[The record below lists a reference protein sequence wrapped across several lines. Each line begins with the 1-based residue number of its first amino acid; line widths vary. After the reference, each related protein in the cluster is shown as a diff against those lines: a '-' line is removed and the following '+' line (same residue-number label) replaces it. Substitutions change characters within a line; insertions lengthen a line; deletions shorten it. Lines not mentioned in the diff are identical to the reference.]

1 MKKILGL
8 RTVIDLTL
16 AILLIGGLA
25 YTLGFGICLYLAR
38 QEVTAEVDKRV
49 ERDMEYIQCYIDG
62 QLQRVEDVA
71 YTFLGT
77 KFGASRRGVDGK
89 GFVVIDQSNF
99 VIPTEEECFR
109 LIEELLETNPH
120 ICGAAIGFERFLYTS
135 TKGQYGFSAYVTNV
149 SGRTERLSLG
159 EMHDFHEKEWYREAA
174 RTNAAYWSR
183 PFRETSHNEVV
194 TCYSV
199 PLHGIGGRLIGVL
212 ALDINTSS
220 FREKCKEVA
229 PCPGSE
235 VTLADREFRFLSHPD
250 TTYLLRSISE
260 VGEYAN
266 YKADDSMHIKML
278 NHESGRYTVNAG
290 TAREGLFYF
299 CPIPRTG
306 WTVSVECPKDE
317 VYGGVQRMKR
327 DTTIIALVSLL
338 IMILC
343 FIFIFRR
350 TQRMTLTKAGL
361 EGELRVASGVQMSM
375 IPKLYPAFPTVPW
388 LDVYGYLKPAKS
400 VGGDLYDYL
409 IRDGRLYFCI
419 GDVSGKGVP
428 ASLFMM
434 VVLALFRSISH
445 YSNDPEKIMRELND
459 TITKGNTQCMFC
471 TMFIGVLDLATGKLD
486 YCNGGHNPPIL
497 RRVDDK
503 AGVHV
508 DYIKPHSNIA
518 VGMMEG
524 FEYMGESIKLRPTEA
539 IFLYTDGVTEA
550 ENHSHDLFGEDAT
563 LAALADARA
572 HDIRSARDFINHVAA
587 AVERHAGGADQSDD
601 ITMLIVEYRGE
612 ATSPAPSGF

>member
-16 AILLIGGLA
+16 AILLIGGLVYA
-25 YTLGFGICLYLAR
+25 FGFGICLYLAR
-38 QEVTAEVDKRV
+38 EEVTEEVDKRV
-49 ERDMEYIQCYIDG
+49 ERDMDYIQSYIDG

-77 KFGASRRGVDGK
+77 KFGASKRDANGK
-89 GFVVIDQSNF
+89 GYVVIDQNAF
-99 VIPTEEECFR
+99 EIPTEDECFR

-120 ICGAAIGFERFLYTS
+120 ICGVAIGFERFLYTS

-149 SGRTERLSLG
+149 SGKNERLSLG

-174 RTNAAYWSR
+174 KTNSAYWSR
-183 PFRETSHNEVV
+183 PFRETSHDEVV

-235 VTLADREFRFLSHPD
+235 VTLADREFRFVSHPD
-250 TTYLLRSISE
+250 STYLLRSIAE
-260 VGEYAN
+260 VGEYVN
-266 YKADDSMHIKML
+266 YKADDSMRIKMQ

-290 TAREGLFYF
+290 TQQEALFYF
-299 CPIPRTG
+299 CPVPRTG
-306 WTVSVECPKDE
+306 WTVSVECPKRE

-327 DTTIIALVSLL
+327 DTTFIAIVSLL
-338 IMILC
+338 AMILS

-350 TQRMTLTKAGL
+350 LQSMTLTKAGL

-375 IPKLYPAFPTVPW
+375 IPKLYPAFPTVPQ
-388 LDVYGYLKPAKS
+388 LDVCGYLKSAKS

-434 VVLALFRSISH
+434 VVLALFRSTSQH
-445 YSNDPEKIMRELND
+445 SSDPAQIMKDLND
-459 TITKGNTQCMFC
+459 TINRGNTQCMFC

-497 RRVDDK
+497 RRVDDEGK
-503 AGVHV
+503 VHV
-508 DYIKPHSNIA
+508 DYMAPKSNIA

-524 FEYMGESIKLRPTEA
+524 FDYVGESITLRPTEA

-550 ENHSHDLFGEDAT
+550 ENHTHDLFGEEAT

-572 HDIRSARDFINHVAA
+572 HNVRSARDFISHVAT
-587 AVERHAGGADQSDD
+587 AVEHHAGGADQSDD
-601 ITMLIVEYRGE
+601 ITMLVVEYKGMKE
-612 ATSPAPSGF
+612 

>member
-16 AILLIGGLA
+16 AILLIGGLVYA
-25 YTLGFGICLYLAR
+25 LGFGICLYLAR
-38 QEVTAEVDKRV
+38 QEVTAEVDKKV

-77 KFGASRRGVDGK
+77 KFGASKRGADGK
-89 GFVVIDQSNF
+89 GFVVIDQESF
-99 VIPTEEECFR
+99 EIPTEDECFR

-120 ICGAAIGFERFLYTS
+120 ICGVAIGFERFLYTS

-149 SGRTERLSLG
+149 SGKNERLSLG
-159 EMHDFHEKEWYREAA
+159 EMHDFHEKEWYHEAA
-174 RTNAAYWSR
+174 KTNSAYWSR
-183 PFRETSHNEVV
+183 PFRETSHDEVV

-212 ALDINTSS
+212 ALDINTTS

-235 VTLADREFRFLSHPD
+235 VTLADREFRFVSHPD
-250 TTYLLRSISE
+250 STYLLRSIAE
-260 VGEYAN
+260 VGEYVN
-266 YKADDSMHIKML
+266 YKADDSMRIKMQ

-290 TAREGLFYF
+290 TAQEALFYF
-299 CPIPRTG
+299 CPVPRTG
-306 WTVSVECPKDE
+306 WTVSVECPKRE
-317 VYGGVQRMKR
+317 VYGGVERMKR
-327 DTTIIALVSLL
+327 DTTFIAIVSLL
-338 IMILC
+338 AMILC

-350 TQRMTLTKAGL
+350 LQSMTLTKAGL

-375 IPKLYPAFPTVPW
+375 IPKLYPAFPTVPQ
-388 LDVYGYLKPAKS
+388 LDVCGYLKSAKS

-434 VVLALFRSISH
+434 VVLALFRSTSQH
-445 YSNDPEKIMRELND
+445 CNDPAQIMKDLND
-459 TITKGNTQCMFC
+459 TINRGNTQCMFC

-497 RRVDDK
+497 RRVDDEGK
-503 AGVHV
+503 VHV
-508 DYIKPHSNIA
+508 DYMTPKSNIA
-518 VGMMEG
+518 VGMLED
-524 FEYMGESIKLRPTEA
+524 FEYVGESLTLRPTEA

-550 ENHSHDLFGEDAT
+550 ENHTHNLFGEEAT
-563 LAALADARA
+563 LDALADARA
-572 HDIRSARDFINHVAA
+572 HNVHSARDFINHVAV
-587 AVERHAGGADQSDD
+587 AVEHHAGGADQSDD
-601 ITMLIVEYRGE
+601 ITMLVIEYKGMKE
-612 ATSPAPSGF
+612 